1 MILTALFSAR
11 ADLSQTQL
19 HNLFT
24 SYKLTPLCKR
34 DVLNV
39 LLNPFVEQ
47 FWPLY
52 KYAQLHVED
61 LDSPSELLEEVI
73 EKALAI
79 TCKVRGIVPSFSV
92 LVAFSPINVYTLF
105 DRVICWRIF

>member
-11 ADLSQTQL
+11 ADLSPTQL

-24 SYKLTPLCKR
+24 SYKLTPICKR

-61 LDSPSELLEEVI
+61 LDSTSELLEEVI

-79 TCKVRGIVPSFSV
+79 TCKVRKVSLSSFV
-92 LVAFSPINVYTLF
+92 LSAF
-105 DRVICWRIF
+105 